1 MSEARQGMIAA
12 PEERRF
18 ETRAELNQAL
28 AGEIVALMGDAV
40 NAHGGASLVASGGT
54 TPGPLY
60 DLLCKMAAPWERVT
74 VTLTDERWVGLD
86 SPMSNARLIQAR
98 LIRDRASRTKFVGLK
113 TANAEPELAE
123 PDVDAAL
130 RAIAR
135 PFDLVLL
142 GLGENG
148 HTASLFPH
156 GQGLVQALNLAD
168 PALARAIRPVA
179 PDDPI
184 PPRMSLS
191 LRAILDSR
199 RIVLLFTGEAKWAVY
214 RQALEAGDVEAMPV
228 RAVLNQSQT
237 PVQVWWAP

>member
-1 MSEARQGMIAA
+1 MNDASETAAAA
-12 PEERRF
+12 PKERRF
-18 ETRAELNQAL
+18 ATQAELNQTL
-28 AGEIVALMGDAV
+28 AGEIVAQLGEAV
-40 NAHGGASLVASGGT
+40 TERGGASLVASGGT

-74 VTLTDERWVGLD
+74 VTLTDERWVGPD
-86 SPMSNARLIQAR
+86 SPMSNARLIRAR
-98 LIRDRASRTKFVGLK
+98 LIRDRASRAKFVGLK
-113 TANAEPELAE
+113 TGQAEPELAE
-123 PDVDAAL
+123 ADVDAAL

-156 GQGLVQALNLAD
+156 GHGLAPALNLAD

-179 PDDPI
+179 PDDPV

-199 RIVLLFTGEAKWAVY
+199 RIAFLFTGEAKWAVY

-228 RAVLNQSQT
+228 RAVLRQAQT
-237 PVQVWWAP
+237 PVEVWWAP